1 MSKNEFFV
9 HLVVTRASVKLT
21 LGNNDEKAS
30 DQLTLLCRLDL
41 EEQKAFESH
50 HPDFA
55 RPDDFSEIASFT
67 LNIYSSESIL
77 HLEHTNMRTTIA
89 DGMATVNILDRPD
102 DIALA
107 SRYFA
112 DFGRTDQFKADVHFR
127 VEGRD
132 YVPLAVDLTLSRGLG
147 A

>member
-1 MSKNEFFV
+1 MREFFV
-9 HLVVTRASVKLT
+9 HLVVKRASVKLT

-30 DQLTLLCRLDL
+30 DQLTLLCHMD
-41 EEQKAFESH
+41 EQEQSAFEAQH
-50 HPDFA
+50 ADLA
-55 RPDDFSEIASFT
+55 RPEELRTLLGYT
-67 LNIYSSESIL
+67 LNIYSSESAL
-77 HLEHTNMRTTIA
+77 HLEHTNLRTVIEG
-89 DGMATVNILDRPD
+89 DNATVNILDRPD

-112 DFGRTDQFKADVHFR
+112 DFGRTDMFRADVHFR
-127 VEGRD
+127 AEGHD

>member
-1 MSKNEFFV
+1 MSEFFV
-9 HLVVTRASVKLT
+9 HLIVTRASVKLT
-21 LGNNDEKAS
+21 LGNNDEQAS
-30 DQLTLLCRLDL
+30 DQLTLLCRMDD
-41 EEQKAFESH
+41 EEQDAFEVH
-50 HPDFA
+50 HPELA
-55 RPDDFSEIASFT
+55 RPEAMRGVDTFT
-67 LNIYSSESIL
+67 LNTYSSESAI

-112 DFGRTDQFKADVHFR
+112 DFGRTDRFRADIHFR
-127 VEGRD
+127 MEGND
-132 YVPLAVDLTLSRGLG
+132 FVPLAVDLTLSRGLG